1 MLTAAVAANDDVA
14 SRQMANDKTSS
25 LRGSAA
31 PVIAANGGPSLPAKP
46 ATSLSGGKMAA
57 FSAIFPPLMVDRRKS
72 TRGYGR
78 REPRILEAMEM
89 IRREACDG
97 LTVAAL
103 AARFPGSRRLFDM
116 RFREAAGHSAL
127 DEILN
132 VRLARA
138 MELLIHTDIP
148 IASVAHFSGF
158 NTELEFWK
166 LFSKRTGM
174 PPLRFREARQ

>member
-1 MLTAAVAANDDVA
+1 
-14 SRQMANDKTSS
+14 
-25 LRGSAA
+25 
-31 PVIAANGGPSLPAKP
+31 
-46 ATSLSGGKMAA
+46 
-57 FSAIFPPLMVDRRKS
+57 
-72 TRGYGR
+72 
-78 REPRILEAMEM
+78 
-89 IRREACDG
+89 
-97 LTVAAL
+97 
-103 AARFPGSRRLFDM
+103 M

-138 MELLIHTDIP
+138 MELLVHTDIP

-174 PPLRFREARQ
+174 PPLRFRDARRKPPGQRFLS